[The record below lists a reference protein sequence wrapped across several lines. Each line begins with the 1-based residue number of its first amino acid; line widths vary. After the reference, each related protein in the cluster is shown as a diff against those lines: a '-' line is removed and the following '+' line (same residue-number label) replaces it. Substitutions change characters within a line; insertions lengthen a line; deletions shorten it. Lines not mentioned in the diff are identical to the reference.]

1 MHISFLTTEY
11 PHPNTNNGGGIA
23 TSIKNLAVALS
34 DQVEAVTVFVVSCKA
49 DMVFFDNKVR
59 IVCLKA
65 QKYKIGGW
73 YFHRK
78 YIEKRLNN
86 HIEIDKIDIIE
97 AADWTGLTAF
107 MKLRCPVVVK
117 IHGSDTYFCHLEKR
131 PQKWKNRWY
140 ESLAFKNADAVIG
153 VSKFALKVTN
163 KLFKIK
169 GDIPQTVIYN
179 GIDISQF
186 QPANDVSEP
195 IVLYFG
201 TLIRKKGCLEL
212 PLIFNEVVRKIPNAK
227 LVLAGHDSVDIYTG
241 SKSTWCLMQPLFS
254 NEALKQTEY
263 VGKLPYTEMQE
274 LISKAAV
281 CVFPSYAEAFPVSWL
296 EAMAMGKAIV
306 TSDIGWATEAVEHTV
321 SGFCCTPNQHLNY
334 ADFIVELIQKKELRN
349 SIGEKAVQW
358 VTNNFENEIIATNHL
373 KFYQTIINQ

>member
-1 MHISFLTTEY
+1 MHISFLTSEY

-34 DQVEAVTVFVVSCKA
+34 DHVEAVTVFVVSCK
-49 DMVFFDNKVR
+49 DDIVFYDNKVR

-65 QKYKIGGW
+65 QKYKVGGW

-107 MKLRCPVVVK
+107 MKLKCPVVIK

-140 ESLAFKNADAVIG
+140 ESLAFENADAVIG
-153 VSKFALKVTN
+153 VSKFALEVTN

-169 GDIPQTVIYN
+169 ANIPQTVIYN

-186 QPANDVSEP
+186 KPANDVTEP

-241 SKSTWCLMQPLFS
+241 SKSTWSLMQPLFS

-281 CVFPSYAEAFPVSWL
+281 CVFPSYAETFGLVNIES
-296 EAMAMGKAIV
+296 MAMEKTIICADMPWVREIVDHNINGYYEETNNINSFSNLICNVLSCIHSNNNIGKAAREKV
-306 TSDIGWATEAVEHTV
+306 
-321 SGFCCTPNQHLNY
+321 LNK
-334 ADFIVELIQKKELRN
+334 FNIVEVANQNLM
-349 SIGEKAVQW
+349 
-358 VTNNFENEIIATNHL
+358 
-373 KFYQTIINQ
+373 FYQTIINQ